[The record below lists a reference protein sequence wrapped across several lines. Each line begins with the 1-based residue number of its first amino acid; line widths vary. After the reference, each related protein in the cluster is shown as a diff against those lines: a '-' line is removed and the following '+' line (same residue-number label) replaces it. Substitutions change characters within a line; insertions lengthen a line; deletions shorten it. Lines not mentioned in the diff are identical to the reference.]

1 MNTRL
6 HRQPIPMGRIK
17 SSSLT
22 WNEATMGKKRNIDE
36 GKGARLEMVHNGQFT
51 FQLEDPLTRLL
62 TLWKY
67 SSFQSFFS
75 TTDSCP

>member
-1 MNTRL
+1 
-6 HRQPIPMGRIK
+6 MGRIN

-36 GKGARLEMVHNGQFT
+36 GNGTRMETEYNRGFA
-51 FQLEDPLTRLL
+51 FQDPLTTLQ

-67 SSFQSFFS
+67 SSFQSFF
-75 TTDSCP
+75 TTDSCR